1 MAGTV
6 HPRQMAH
13 GTLFNRL
20 TRRGFLGGTI
30 ATAGAVLLQ
39 ACSSAPA
46 ASPTTAPA
54 APAAPAATSQPAASP
69 ASAAPPTTAPA
80 PTSAAATAAA
90 AAPTVAPA
98 ATAAASTQGAV
109 TLTLGLVNEWDME
122 GWKLLLNDLWSKQHP
137 NIQIKYY
144 LGPPQTW
151 AQTLQ
156 TQFAGGEGPDV
167 FFLWGP
173 TNQEWWNSGLKYS
186 MVITDDLNQ
195 DPKAWGIRDD
205 VRKSLQ
211 GKDGKDFQIAL
222 RLETI
227 GIWFNK
233 EIFQK
238 VGINPPGQTPAIQ
251 RVPWSD
257 FLIWC
262 KSLKGAGYT
271 PLSSSG
277 AVNSWMQ
284 PGLFES
290 ELTFAKWQDLYITG
304 KAKYA
309 DQPEV
314 KQGWQMWKDFY
325 NLKYLPDGYFGM
337 GLDQDRALWMQQ
349 KAAMLID
356 GHWQWRE
363 FQTQTQ
369 KSGFTYGIL
378 PLPSVTADAP
388 FPYDTPALDCFAAS
402 ASTKLK
408 DDALTFLKF
417 LATPDT
423 QVWMTD
429 NWHNISVAP
438 GVTYKDPET
447 GTFAQMLAKNLLF
460 NSLGSIYG
468 AKVDTIYGQQIEP
481 VATGKKSV
489 QDAINA
495 IQKAIDEGAKNAG

>member
-1 MAGTV
+1 MEGHAQVRRMPG
-6 HPRQMAH
+6 

-20 TRRGFLGGTI
+20 TRRSLLGG
-30 ATAGAVLLQ
+30 ALAAAGAVLLQ

-46 ASPTTAPA
+46 ASPTTAPVA
-54 APAAPAATSQPAASP
+54 APPSGASP
-69 ASAAPPTTAPA
+69 TAASAAPTTAAA
-80 PTSAAATAAA
+80 PTSASAA
-90 AAPTVAPA
+90 AAPTAAPA
-98 ATAAASTQGAV
+98 ATAAASSQNNV
-109 TLTLGLVNEWDME
+109 TLNLGLVNEWDME
-122 GWKLLLNDLWSKQHP
+122 GWKLLLNDLWYKQHP

-144 LGPPQTW
+144 LGPPQSW

-156 TQFAGGEGPDV
+156 TQFAGGEGPDD

-195 DPKAWGIRDD
+195 DPKGWGVRDD

-227 GIWFNK
+227 GIWLNE
-233 EIFQK
+233 EIFKK
-238 VGINPPGQTPAIQ
+238 VGITPPGQTPKIQ
-251 RVPWSD
+251 PVPWAD
-257 FLIWC
+257 FLTWC
-262 KSLKGAGYT
+262 KTLHGAGYT

-284 PGLFES
+284 PGLFEY
-290 ELTFAKWQDLYITG
+290 ELTFPKWQDLYITG

-309 DQPEV
+309 AQSEV

-325 NLKYLPDGYFGM
+325 NAKYLPDGYFGM

-356 GHWQWRE
+356 GHWQWNA
-363 FQTQTQ
+363 FQAQTQ
-369 KSGFTYGIL
+369 KSGFTYGVL

-423 QVWMTD
+423 QAWMTE

-438 GVTYKDPET
+438 GVTYKDPLT
-447 GTFAQMLAKNLLF
+447 ATFAQMLDKNLLF
-460 NSLGSIYG
+460 NTLGSIYG
-468 AKVDTIYGQQIEP
+468 AKVDTIYQQQVEP
-481 VATGKKSV
+481 VATGKKTV

-495 IQKAIDEGAKNAG
+495 IQKAIDEGSQNAG